1 MGTLK
6 AIELCNFKS
15 YRDTHRVDLGDSS
28 FSAIIGPNGSGKSN
42 MMDAI
47 SFVLGVRSSHLRST
61 QLKDLIYRGRIM
73 RGEEVSSTQSQE
85 ATSAYVLV
93 EYEKSNGDLL
103 KLKRTITPS
112 GSSEYRINNKVTSSG
127 EYNATMKKENI
138 LVKARN
144 FLVFQGDV
152 EQIASQSPQD
162 LSKLIEITSGSIDLK
177 PEYDRLKEELDVQTE
192 RSNAAWQRRRTYNA
206 EKKHYVELKDRYDA
220 YTAKAAERDEAVVKQ
235 QLWKLWQAQ
244 RMEDEARDQIE
255 GGDAAIQNAEGAVQ
269 EAVQEVEN
277 VAAKYASDKK
287 RLLKQERSA
296 KKRSDVILEHKQQLV
311 PVAERIAVVSGN
323 ITRHEARF
331 SAVEADLLR
340 HQDEVK
346 QTRGVLKMAQNN
358 FKEHE
363 QELSSKQKES
373 GGVIRSDE
381 DAVEY
386 STLKNEVHK
395 RSLAEQAE
403 IETVKRKLRPVQDHK
418 RALEQAQEDSELKIK
433 EFKSSFSV
441 YQTQLKEAEEVLKTH
456 QSALR
461 TQSESLARVVDEQ
474 TTRRRV
480 ELELG
485 DKLGVVANRLIELN
499 AVKRQSERER
509 RLKETV
515 ANLKHVFSAQKVHG
529 LVYDLCK
536 PKEKRH
542 DLAVETI
549 LGKDIDSIVV
559 DSFKT
564 AQDCIAYLKEQ
575 QGGLASFIPLDTI
588 KAMPVNSSL
597 RSRLRGAV
605 LAIDAIS
612 FSSQYERAFQYVCGS
627 AIVCDDLKDAKR
639 LGWSLNVKAVTTDG
653 SVIHK
658 AGLMTGGTTQ
668 KGNQGG
674 KRASK
679 WDESEVTKL
688 QAEKDALV
696 LELQTVGRQ
705 KFDPERQDTLQREV
719 DKVRQEVSAAQ
730 KHVASLKDRLKD
742 INSQLKY
749 YGEEAAKS
757 KKQIASTASDLEKLE
772 EQKATIQARLDQVW
786 YTVFSSYC
794 SRVGVS
800 VEDVFAYE
808 QTHGSLSAEA
818 ERKRLRISQQIATL
832 ESQLKFGSKRVDE
845 CKERLAKIRQS
856 IDDDKAAVDGWEADE
871 AQLREDIGI
880 LEEKARAEAKQVQ
893 KLTASVQNASSESN
907 AAKEHLSR
915 AQAVVDNLR
924 RKLAQSETELETAA
938 TQRYE
943 VLRECKI
950 EGIQLPLAS
959 GDLESVPLVEG
970 DDSQME
976 VDVEV
981 DFSSLPQGIRRL
993 ADDSTLVAKI
1003 KALQAEL
1010 ERINPNLKAVS
1021 RLEQVEAEGATIE
1034 AESKREREAL
1044 QELQAQFREVR
1055 DARCDRF
1062 NAAFE
1067 HISGIIDATYKE
1079 LTRSDA
1085 FPLGGSATLTVE
1097 DEHEPYLEGIKYHAM
1112 PPMKRFREM
1121 ELLSGGEKTMAALAL
1136 LFSIHSYHP
1145 SPFFVLDEIDAAL
1158 DNANVQ
1164 RVANY
1169 IRKHAGTKC
1178 QFIVISLKRGLYTH
1192 GECLVGIYRDQEV
1205 NSSKILTMD
1214 LRSYPDT

>member
-47 SFVLGVRSSHLRST
+47 SFVLGIRTSQLRSS

-85 ATSAYVLV
+85 ANSAYVLV
-93 EYEKSNGDLL
+93 EYEKSNGELL

-152 EQIASQSPQD
+152 EQIASQSPRD
-162 LSKLIEITSGSIDLK
+162 LSQLIEITSGSIDLK
-177 PEYDRLKEELDVQTE
+177 PEYDRLKEELDMQTE

-220 YTAKAAERDEAVVKQ
+220 FTAKAAERDEAVVKQ

-244 RMEDEARDQIE
+244 KIEDEARDQIE

-269 EAVQEVEN
+269 EAAQEVEN
-277 VAAKYASDKK
+277 VAAQFATDRK
-287 RLLKQERSA
+287 RLNKQERAA
-296 KKRSDVILEHKQQLV
+296 KKRETAIMESKQQLV

-331 SAVEADLLR
+331 TTVEADLIR
-340 HQDEVK
+340 HKNEVK
-346 QTRGVLKMAQNN
+346 QTRGSLKMVQDASSE
-358 FKEHE
+358 FERD
-363 QELSSKQKES
+363 LSAKQKES
-373 GGVIRSDE
+373 GGVIQSDE

-395 RSLAEQAE
+395 RSLAERAE
-403 IETVKRKLRPVQDHK
+403 IETVQRKLRPVQDHK
-418 RALEQAQEDSELKIK
+418 RSLEQAQEDSELKVK
-433 EFKSSFSV
+433 EFKSEFGV
-441 YQTQLKEAEEVLKTH
+441 YQTQLKEADEVLKTH

-461 TQSESLARVVDEQ
+461 TQSEALARVVDEQ

-499 AVKRQSERER
+499 AVKRQTERER

-529 LVYDLCK
+529 LVHELCK

-627 AIVCDDLKDAKR
+627 AIVCDDLKDAKH

-668 KGNQGG
+668 KGNQG
-674 KRASK
+674 KRTSK

-719 DKVRQEVSAAQ
+719 DKVRQEVSSAQ
-730 KHVASLKDRLKD
+730 KHVVSLKDRLKD
-742 INSQLKY
+742 LNGQLKY
-749 YGEEAAKS
+749 YTEEAAKS
-757 KKQIASTASDLEKLE
+757 KKEIASTASDLERLE
-772 EQKATIQARLDQVW
+772 TKKATIQQRLDEVW

-794 SRVGVS
+794 SRVGVT

-818 ERKRLRISQQIATL
+818 ESRRLNFSQQIATL
-832 ESQLKFGSKRVDE
+832 ESQLKFGSSRVDE

-856 IDDDKAAVDGWEADE
+856 IDDDKAAVDGWQADE
-871 AQLREDIGI
+871 ANLKEDIGI

-893 KLTASVQNASSESN
+893 KLMAAVQNATSESN

-950 EGIQLPLAS
+950 EGIELPLES
-959 GDLESVPLVEG
+959 GDLESVPLVER

-976 VDVEV
+976 IDVEI
-981 DFSSLPQGIRRL
+981 DFSSLPQAIRRL
-993 ADDSTLVAKI
+993 VDDSTLVAKI

-1055 DARCDRF
+1055 DARCDKF

-1067 HISGIIDATYKE
+1067 HISNVIDSTYKE

-1136 LFSIHSYHP
+1136 LFSIHSFHP